1 MEGSIGESSSR
12 SESAYADYRKGLELL
27 EDGDFAAAKEFLER
41 AAESNPDKSSVRE
54 ALGRAYFRLH
64 DFRGAAE
71 EFTAV
76 VERHPVNDFAHF
88 CLGRA
93 LSKVG
98 DNDGARHHLALASNL
113 RPERRD
119 YRTYREQLA
128 RAS

>member
-1 MEGSIGESSSR
+1 MEGSTRESSPS
-12 SESAYADYRKGLELL
+12 SENAYADYRKGLELL

-41 AAESNPDKSSVRE
+41 AAESDPDKSSVRE
-54 ALGRAYFRLH
+54 ALGRTYFRLH

-71 EFTAV
+71 EFAAV

-98 DNDGARHHLALASNL
+98 DNDRARHHLALASNL

-119 YRTYREQLA
+119 YRTYRERLA
-128 RAS
+128 RAN

>member
-1 MEGSIGESSSR
+1 MASDSTESSPR
-12 SESAYADYRKGLELL
+12 PEDAYADYRKGLELL
-27 EDGDFAAAKEFLER
+27 EDGDYAAAREFLER
-41 AAESNPDKSSVRE
+41 AAESDPDKSSVRE

-64 DFRGAAE
+64 DFRGAVE
-71 EFTAV
+71 EFAAV

-98 DNDGARHHLALASNL
+98 DNEGARHHLALAANL

-119 YRTYREQLA
+119 YRTYRERLA